1 MFKSMIIFL
10 QYMVMGISVVTNDWQ
25 SFLVEEVSVF
35 FLFIALQSHF
45 NVSFHSAIDFCYNDP
60 CQNGGKC
67 VSLLSDFQC
76 DCTPGWEGKDCGS
89 GKYLLGCFG
98 ICITRDL

>member
-1 MFKSMIIFL
+1 
-10 QYMVMGISVVTNDWQ
+10 MGFFVVNSDWQ
-25 SFLVEEVSVF
+25 SFFVEEVYAF
-35 FLFIALQSHF
+35 FALQPDF

-98 ICITRDL
+98 ICITCCS